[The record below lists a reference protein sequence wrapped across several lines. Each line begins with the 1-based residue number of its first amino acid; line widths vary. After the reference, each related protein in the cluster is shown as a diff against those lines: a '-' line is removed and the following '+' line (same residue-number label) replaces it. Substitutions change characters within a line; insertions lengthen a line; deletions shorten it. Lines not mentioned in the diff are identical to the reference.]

1 MGNSKISSTTD
12 SEDYSEKL
20 RVLIVDLSIR
30 YGGASTR
37 AISIAKYFS
46 SFGGMLAVIEN
57 SPTMKIAQE
66 QGIPVRVVGKKR
78 TDLLIPFRIAKIIQ
92 NERIQV
98 VDTQNIQSKFWVS
111 ISVLFSRVAFVST
124 LNSLYNQEFG
134 TSWKSNAYH
143 WIDRL
148 TNIKTD
154 HYIAVSNAIEK
165 NLLNDAIPRE
175 KISLIRNAVSL
186 PSQPADFDIIKT
198 RKQFGIPENAFVFI
212 LLGRMVWAKG
222 IDDFISAFS
231 IVAGKYK
238 QVRAVIVGD
247 GDLRDEIV
255 MQIKKLSLQEHVY
268 LLGYQP
274 HPKVLEILMSSNIF
288 VMPSRSEGI
297 PFALLE
303 AAALGMP
310 IVATH
315 CGGIPEVVT
324 NGENALL
331 TPIGDVK
338 ALSKAMTILC
348 TDQSV
353 AHRLGKSARDKIIRD
368 YSLVKQMEL
377 MKDVYLQTYKSR
389 FQYSNPT

>member
-1 MGNSKISSTTD
+1 MINS
-12 SEDYSEKL
+12 EGYSEKP

-57 SPTMKIAQE
+57 SPVMKIAQE

-78 TDLLIPFRIAKIIQ
+78 TELLIPFRIAKIIREE
-92 NERIQV
+92 NIQV

-111 ISVLFSRVAFVST
+111 IAVLFSKVAFIST
-124 LNSLYNQEFG
+124 LNSLYSQEFG
-134 TSWKSNAYH
+134 TSWKSKAYH

-148 TNIKTD
+148 TNLKTD
-154 HYIAVSNAIEK
+154 RYIAVSNAIEK
-165 NLLNDAIPRE
+165 SLLEDGILRE
-175 KISLIRNAVSL
+175 KISLIRNAVAL
-186 PSQPADFDIIKT
+186 PATQPDFDIAKT
-198 RKQFGIPENAFVFI
+198 RAQFGIPKNAFVFT

-231 IVAGKYK
+231 IVAREHNN
-238 QVRAVIVGD
+238 VRAVIVGD
-247 GDLRDEIV
+247 GELRSKIAA
-255 MQIKKLSLQEHVY
+255 QINELSLHEHIY
-268 LLGYQP
+268 LIGYQSQ
-274 HPKVLEILMSSNIF
+274 PKVLEILMSSNVF

-315 CGGIPEVVT
+315 CGGIPEVLT
-324 NGENALL
+324 DGKNALL
-331 TPIGDVK
+331 VPIGDVEV
-338 ALSKAMTILC
+338 LSKAMALLYTN
-348 TDQSV
+348 QSL
-353 AHRLGKSARDKIIRD
+353 ANRLGKSARDKIAHH
-368 YSLVKQMEL
+368 YSLDKQMEL
-377 MKDVYLQTYKSR
+377 MKDIYVRTNKSK
-389 FQYSNPT
+389 FENNKHS